1 MKLALATVALL
12 FARCGAVVITM
23 VLADSQIFEVDV
35 PDGPQPGAAAREIC
49 DQLLRA
55 HASAMHASTR
65 E

>member
-55 HASAMHASTR
+55 HAA
-65 E
+65 

>member
-35 PDGPQPGAAAREIC
+35 PDGPRAFGAFVRAAPAAPEGETG
-49 DQLLRA
+49 
-55 HASAMHASTR
+55 S